1 MDETALLKL
10 QSNQLTECQSPS
22 KTSVK
27 KADSYKNLTG
37 PYLNQ
42 EIDPRFAT
50 TNNPAEKYKISI
62 QAEEQQ

>member
-37 PYLNQ
+37 PYLN
-42 EIDPRFAT
+42 
-50 TNNPAEKYKISI
+50 
-62 QAEEQQ
+62 